1 MASVKTIYS
10 LEELLE
16 GSRINKAQ
24 WDKIDSNLWL
34 KRADTSSDETQLNTM
49 IARVI
54 CDYTSEQL
62 FDDDLFY
69 AFREEFEDWT
79 QEMFEEVDLAFRREM
94 KRFLRSRGVYTGN
107 NKGKMGSQF
116 ASLIKMEDNPQ
127 WDPVELNTT
136 TFEAGS
142 RRAQATMKQELPVR
156 STPNPNVVIPSVE
169 ATTEGSRSVPPQS
182 ASIHQPVQLS
192 TNPYNWVPPSRPST
206 YPAITPFPPPVG
218 LPVYDEYK
226 SLPPRPVPNKRLDPT
241 KSTQF
246 VKTYDRE
253 KKYTGEPYDLLDDKM
268 RIFFNICYHAEITP
282 EQFHA
287 VFPRILTSRAEEYYL
302 HYVERNDDFATAYA
316 KIKNQFDTN
325 VNHNQYY
332 TDWTSTTFAKTRQ
345 QNPDKDLYEVRRTML
360 DKMQLCQRA
369 LGAGFAGEN
378 NLRTAVINACR
389 GVRELEHAL
398 FKPALNCEELF
409 ADLRSSIET
418 HLSRTTAQQMI
429 TDSDEQYY
437 LDRRYTNNR
446 GRGGFR
452 GNPVRGG
459 YRGNNNNFRS
469 NNSRG
474 NFRHPWKKKCYV
486 CGKEGFW
493 STKHTDEE
501 RRLVREQYTA
511 HCNFTGGN
519 EEFSVFLTE
528 YEGHEMDQQWLQYD
542 EDDDSYDSEGDGGA
556 IVQYLTDQAVLHHL
570 TGDDIY
576 HINKAVPATHFI
588 IEDRYSRLRFQGI
601 LPDTGA
607 ARMSTAGKDQYLAL
621 QREDPSV
628 RLDTLAA
635 GQASI
640 KFGNGPDTASIGTVR
655 VDTPIGTIIFHV
667 LETPTPFLLCLADM
681 DRLGVY
687 FDNTKDELVGKN
699 GKLTIPIVRKWGHPW
714 FFLSKTEQQGT
725 FLTETELR
733 RLHRRFGHPATERL
747 YKLLKRAGEEDV
759 DEATL
764 RTIERF
770 CHHCQMHGQAPR
782 RFKFTLKDDHEFNY
796 EILVDVMYL
805 GGKPVLHIV
814 DSSTAFQGAR
824 FLPSLSAK
832 DTWEVLRML
841 WIDAYQGPPD
851 IITHDAGTNFASVEF
866 RNEAKLLGIVCKQIP
881 VEAHWS
887 IGKLERYHAPQRR
900 AFDILYDELAATTSA
915 DAILQM
921 AVKAVN
927 DTAGPDGLVP
937 TLLVFGAYP
946 RLTTESPPSPTT
958 TQRGEAIQK
967 AMKAL
972 RKANAVRQVNEARS
986 TRNGPSTT
994 DVLALPLQSEV
1005 RVWRDKDGWQ
1015 GPYKIVAVDGHN
1027 VTLDMV
1033 NGPVVFRSTLLQPY
1047 Y

>member
-169 ATTEGSRSVPPQS
+169 ATREGSQSVPPQPD
-182 ASIHQPVQLS
+182 SIPQPVQLS

-218 LPVYDEYK
+218 PPVYDEYK

-316 KIKNQFDTN
+316 KIKNHFDTN

-345 QNPDKDLYEVRRTML
+345 QNPDKDLYEV
-360 DKMQLCQRA
+360 
-369 LGAGFAGEN
+369 
-378 NLRTAVINACR
+378 
-389 GVRELEHAL
+389 
-398 FKPALNCEELF
+398 
-409 ADLRSSIET
+409 
-418 HLSRTTAQQMI
+418 
-429 TDSDEQYY
+429 
-437 LDRRYTNNR
+437 
-446 GRGGFR
+446 
-452 GNPVRGG
+452 
-459 YRGNNNNFRS
+459 
-469 NNSRG
+469 
-474 NFRHPWKKKCYV
+474 
-486 CGKEGFW
+486 
-493 STKHTDEE
+493 
-501 RRLVREQYTA
+501 
-511 HCNFTGGN
+511 
-519 EEFSVFLTE
+519 
-528 YEGHEMDQQWLQYD
+528 
-542 EDDDSYDSEGDGGA
+542 
-556 IVQYLTDQAVLHHL
+556 
-570 TGDDIY
+570 
-576 HINKAVPATHFI
+576 
-588 IEDRYSRLRFQGI
+588 
-601 LPDTGA
+601 
-607 ARMSTAGKDQYLAL
+607 
-621 QREDPSV
+621 
-628 RLDTLAA
+628 
-635 GQASI
+635 
-640 KFGNGPDTASIGTVR
+640 
-655 VDTPIGTIIFHV
+655 
-667 LETPTPFLLCLADM
+667 
-681 DRLGVY
+681 
-687 FDNTKDELVGKN
+687 
-699 GKLTIPIVRKWGHPW
+699 
-714 FFLSKTEQQGT
+714 
-725 FLTETELR
+725 
-733 RLHRRFGHPATERL
+733 
-747 YKLLKRAGEEDV
+747 
-759 DEATL
+759 L

-782 RFKFTLKDDHEFNY
+782 RFKFSFKDDHEFNY